1 MKVQAEESKADSK
14 VKPTGAQDDGII
26 DSESDSDEQEYM
38 RIDATH
44 RQVRQQKLELDAQ
57 KLAEAAEE
65 ERRRQA
71 EREAL

>member
-1 MKVQAEESKADSK
+1 MKVQAEESKAGSK

-44 RQVRQQKLELDAQ
+44 RQVRQQKLERDA
-57 KLAEAAEE
+57 
-65 ERRRQA
+65 
-71 EREAL
+71 